1 MMDANRREPRGV
13 VYVAT
18 GRRHLDEMVQSVS
31 SLRKHMP
38 RLPVLL
44 YTDQKEI
51 PRGVFDAIRTI
62 ENPCHSFMDKIAP
75 LCDSPFDCTLFL
87 DTDTLVC
94 APIDDLFDVL
104 ERFDLAVTHAPFRHD
119 RPFSTPICFAEL
131 NTGVIAYR
139 NTESVRTMFRLWLAI
154 YEKEVADTGKMD
166 SDQPAFRAALYQ
178 SSDVAPYVLPTEYN
192 LRTVMPAA
200 IGRGK
205 VRIIH
210 GRASDLDAVADRINA
225 SGKIRVFVPDIWHLV
240 SAHFGVLGTG
250 GRFLSKVLDCLIRPW
265 IFLEAH
271 LRPIKRRLISKR

>member
-1 MMDANRREPRGV
+1 MAASPTQPRGV
-13 VYVAT
+13 IYVAT
-18 GRRHLDEMVQSVS
+18 GRRHLDEMIQSAR
-31 SLRKHMP
+31 SLRRHMP
-38 RLPVLL
+38 GLPVLL

-51 PRGVFDAIRTI
+51 PDGVFDVIRLM
-62 ENPCHSFMDKIAP
+62 ENPCHSFIDKIAP
-75 LCDSPFDCTLFL
+75 LCDSPFDRTLFL

-94 APIDDLFDVL
+94 APINDLFDVL

-119 RPFSTPICFAEL
+119 RPFSTPTCFAEL

-139 NTESVRTMFRLWLAI
+139 NTEAVRAMFRLWLAI
-154 YEKEVADTGKMD
+154 YQKEVADTGKMD

-178 SSDVAPYVLPTEYN
+178 SPEVAPYVLPSEYN

-210 GRASDLDAVADRINA
+210 GRASDMDAVADHINS

-240 SAHFGVLGTG
+240 SSHFGVLGTG
-250 GRFLSKVLDCLIRPW
+250 GKLLSKIVDCLLRPW
-265 IFLEAH
+265 IFLETH